1 MALRKKA
8 MAIVLSM
15 AMVATSLSLPN
26 MTAKTAQAA
35 GSSFQNLNQSQITE
49 AMGVGY
55 NLGNSLEAAS
65 SGTPNETAYGNPKL
79 TEDLVLA
86 AKDAG
91 FKSIRIPVS
100 YLSMID
106 DNNGYKIDSSWLD
119 RVQQVV
125 DYCVDNDMYAIVNMH
140 GDGYTTVNGG
150 WLLCGSGNQ
159 TQIKAKYKACWE
171 QIADRFKNYDEHLIF
186 ESMNEEFDG
195 TYGTPS
201 RTAYANI
208 NAYNQ
213 IFVDTVRKSGGNNN
227 QRWLLIP
234 GWNTNIDYTAGDYGF
249 EMPTDNYLSSNIA
262 SGQKRIM
269 ISVHYYDPWDFC
281 GTESGATTQWG
292 DSVTDA
298 SKKASWGDESYMV
311 SQFKKMYTKF
321 VSQGYPVVIGEFGAI
336 NKENYDSQ
344 NKTCRAEYY
353 QKVCYYAK
361 QYGMIP
367 VAWDNGYNGDY
378 GFAIIDRYSNKVV
391 HQELMDAMMEVYGGN
406 ESATATGITLSQSS
420 MTIHIGDEKQQLT
433 ATLTPA
439 DSKDKV
445 LWSSSDEAV
454 ATVNSKGQVTAVG
467 AGTCTITASVPL
479 GYKATCEVTVPQA
492 NYVRAK
498 MYLLET
504 ASWQSVIS
512 DEYVDIYSDGGDFSL
527 SFDATKSQL
536 QNIGSLYIKDINAA
550 DDEASVFDKATI
562 KVKSFEINGQ
572 KYTMKNDTF
581 TYDVSQKASDDGLIC
596 PIFNFSFI
604 NVWANTHVNNVTVE
618 NANYKAYFNN
628 VNYQTVNSVKM
639 NFTVSGINGS
649 DAKPTAAPTVAPTK
663 APTAKPTV
671 APTVAPTKAP
681 TAKPTAAPTV
691 APTKAPT
698 AKPTVAPTV
707 APTKAP
713 TAAPTQAPV
722 ITGKK
727 VIASN
732 LTSTYATN
740 DPSWLMN
747 ASDDDIVTVVYTCT
761 DPSHANWGIL
771 GWGASVDNTWQNGDN
786 YSAASNATEEVT
798 KVYTVKELKNTLNI
812 KTNSSVTYLCLSVWN
827 GGKIVSLSIA
837 STDGETPEPTVAPTE
852 APTVAPTVAPT
863 EAPTAAPTIA
873 PTVAP
878 TVAPTA
884 APTTAPTTTP
894 TTTPSGDSKV
904 TGSVKLTS
912 NWGSGGIAQI
922 TLTNET
928 GVSYTNGWTV
938 EFTLDREIT
947 SMWSGECVSL
957 GDNRYR
963 ISNPGWDGN
972 WAAGKTIT
980 LNCGVGAGSDSPV
993 ITDIVM
999 Q

>member
-1 MALRKKA
+1 MALCKKA

-527 SFDATKSQL
+527 SLDATKSQL

-649 DAKPTAAPTVAPTK
+649 D
-663 APTAKPTV
+663 
-671 APTVAPTKAP
+671 
-681 TAKPTAAPTV
+681 AKPTAAPTV

-894 TTTPSGDSKV
+894 AGDSKV
-904 TGSVKLTS
+904 PGSVTPTS

-957 GDNRYR
+957 GNNRYR
-963 ISNPGWDGN
+963 VSNPGWDGN
-972 WAAGKTIT
+972 WAAGKTMT

-999 Q
+999 K

>member
-26 MTAKTAQAA
+26 MTAQAA

-213 IFVDTVRKSGGNNN
+213 IFVDTVRKSGGNND

-527 SFDATKSQL
+527 SLDATKSQL

-604 NVWANTHVNNVTVE
+604 NVWANTHVNNVSVE

-628 VNYQTVNSVKM
+628 VNYQTVNSVKI

-649 DAKPTAAPTVAPTK
+649 DAKPTA
-663 APTAKPTV
+663 

-798 KVYTVKELKNTLNI
+798 KVYTVKELKNTLKI

-837 STDGETPEPTVAPTE
+837 STDGETPEPTVAPIE

-863 EAPTAAPTIA
+863 EAPTVAPTIA

-894 TTTPSGDSKV
+894 AGDSKV

-999 Q
+999 K

>member
-26 MTAKTAQAA
+26 MTAKTAKAA

-65 SGTPNETAYGNPKL
+65 AGTPNETAYGNPKL

-91 FKSIRIPVS
+91 FRSIRIPVS

-106 DNNGYKIDSSWLD
+106 DNNGYKIDSTWLD

-150 WLLCGSGNQ
+150 WLLCGSGDQ
-159 TQIKAKYKACWE
+159 TKIKAKYKACWE

-195 TYGTPS
+195 TYGTPGRS
-201 RTAYANI
+201 AYANI

-213 IFVDTVRKSGGNNN
+213 IFVDTVRRSGGNND

-281 GTESGATTQWG
+281 GTESGAVTQWG

-298 SKKASWGDESYMV
+298 SKKPGWGDESYMA

-344 NKTCRAEYY
+344 NKICRAEYY

-367 VAWDNGYNGDY
+367 VAWDNGYNGEY

-391 HQELMDAMMEVYGGN
+391 HQELMDAMMEIYGGDQ
-406 ESATATGITLSQSS
+406 SATATGITLNKSS
-420 MTIHIGDEKQQLT
+420 LTVHIGDEKQQLT

-445 LWSSSDEAV
+445 VWSSSDESV
-454 ATVNSKGQVTAVG
+454 ASVNSKGQVTAVG

-479 GYKATCEVTVPQA
+479 GYKATCQVTVPKA
-492 NYVRAK
+492 EYVRAK

-512 DEYVDIYSDGGDFSL
+512 DEYVDIYSGGGDFSL
-527 SFDATKSQL
+527 SLEATKSQL
-536 QNIGSLYIKDINAA
+536 QNIGSLYIKDINVA
-550 DDEASVFDKATI
+550 DDEASVFNKATV

-604 NVWANTHVNNVTVE
+604 NVWANTHINNVTVE
-618 NANYKAYFNN
+618 NSNYKAYFNN
-628 VNYQTVNSVKM
+628 VNYQTMNTVKI
-639 NFTVSGINGS
+639 NFEVSGIDGNV
-649 DAKPTAAPTVAPTK
+649 TEPTVAPTAEPTK
-663 APTAKPTV
+663 APTAKPTEV
-671 APTVAPTKAP
+671 PTVEPTKAP
-681 TAKPTAAPTV
+681 TVKPTET
-691 APTKAPT
+691 
-698 AKPTVAPTV
+698 
-707 APTKAP
+707 
-713 TAAPTQAPV
+713 PV
-722 ITGKK
+722 ITGEK
-727 VIASN
+727 VIVSN
-732 LTSTYATN
+732 LASTYATN
-740 DPSWLMN
+740 DASWLMD
-747 ASDDDIVTVVYTCT
+747 AADDDIVTVVYTCT
-761 DPSHANWGIL
+761 DPSHGNWGIL
-771 GWGASVDNTWQNGDN
+771 GWGASVDDQWQNGDN
-786 YSAASNATEEVT
+786 YSAAGNATEEIT
-798 KVYTVKELKNTLNI
+798 RVYTVKELKASLNI
-812 KTNSSVTYLCLSVWN
+812 KDNSNVSYLCLSVWN
-827 GGKIVSLSIA
+827 GGKIVKLSIA
-837 STDGETPEPTVAPTE
+837 GNGSETPEPTVE
-852 APTVAPTVAPT
+852 
-863 EAPTAAPTIA
+863 PTAAPTIA
-873 PTVAP
+873 PTVEPTVAPTQAPTAAPTTEP

-884 APTTAPTTTP
+884 APTTAPTTA
-894 TTTPSGDSKV
+894 PSDDSKV
-904 TGSVKLTS
+904 TGTVKLTS
-912 NWGSGGIAQI
+912 DWGSGGIAQI
-922 TLTNET
+922 TLTNNS
-928 GVSYTNGWTV
+928 GVSFTNGWTV

-947 SMWSGECVSL
+947 SMWSGECTSL
-957 GDNRYR
+957 GGNRYR

-980 LNCGVGAGSDSPV
+980 LNCGVGGGSGTPV
-993 ITDIVM
+993 ISDIVLK
-999 Q
+999 

>member
-159 TQIKAKYKACWE
+159 TKIKAKYKACWE

-527 SFDATKSQL
+527 SLDATKSQL

-671 APTVAPTKAP
+671 
-681 TAKPTAAPTV
+681 APTV

-894 TTTPSGDSKV
+894 AGDSKV

-957 GDNRYR
+957 GNNRYR
-963 ISNPGWDGN
+963 VSNPGWDGN
-972 WAAGKTIT
+972 WAAGKTMT

-999 Q
+999 K

>member
-26 MTAKTAQAA
+26 MTAKTAKAA

-65 SGTPNETAYGNPKL
+65 AGTPNETAYGNPKL

-91 FKSIRIPVS
+91 FRSIRIPVS

-106 DNNGYKIDSSWLD
+106 DNNGYKIDSTWLD

-150 WLLCGSGNQ
+150 WLLCGSGDQ
-159 TQIKAKYKACWE
+159 TKIKAKYKACWE
-171 QIADRFKNYDEHLIF
+171 QIADRFKSYDEHLIF

-195 TYGTPS
+195 TYGTPGRS
-201 RTAYANI
+201 AYANI

-213 IFVDTVRKSGGNNN
+213 IFVDTVRRSGGNND

-281 GTESGATTQWG
+281 GTESGAVTQWG

-298 SKKASWGDESYMV
+298 SKKPGWGDESYMA

-344 NKTCRAEYY
+344 NKICRAEYY

-367 VAWDNGYNGDY
+367 VAWDNGYNGEY

-391 HQELMDAMMEVYGGN
+391 HQELMDAMMEIYGGDQ
-406 ESATATGITLSQSS
+406 SATATGITLNKSS
-420 MTIHIGDEKQQLT
+420 LTVHIGDEKQQLT

-445 LWSSSDEAV
+445 VWSSSDESV
-454 ATVNSKGQVTAVG
+454 ASVNSKGQVTAVG

-479 GYKATCEVTVPQA
+479 GYKATCQVTVPKA
-492 NYVRAK
+492 EYVRAK

-512 DEYVDIYSDGGDFSL
+512 DEYVDIYSGGGDFSL
-527 SFDATKSQL
+527 SLEATKSQL
-536 QNIGSLYIKDINAA
+536 QNIGSLYIKDINVA
-550 DDEASVFDKATI
+550 DDEASVFNKATV

-604 NVWANTHVNNVTVE
+604 NVWANTHINNVTVE
-618 NANYKAYFNN
+618 NSNYKAYFNN
-628 VNYQTVNSVKM
+628 VNYQTMNTVKI
-639 NFTVSGINGS
+639 NFEVSGIDGNV
-649 DAKPTAAPTVAPTK
+649 TEPTVAPTAEPTK
-663 APTAKPTV
+663 APTAKPTEV
-671 APTVAPTKAP
+671 PTVE
-681 TAKPTAAPTV
+681 
-691 APTKAPT
+691 
-698 AKPTVAPTV
+698 PTVAPTV
-707 APTKAP
+707 KPTE
-713 TAAPTQAPV
+713 TPV
-722 ITGKK
+722 ITGEK
-727 VIASN
+727 VIVSN
-732 LTSTYATN
+732 LASTYATN
-740 DPSWLMN
+740 DASWLMD
-747 ASDDDIVTVVYTCT
+747 AADDDIVTVVYTCT
-761 DPSHANWGIL
+761 DPSHGNWGIL
-771 GWGASVDNTWQNGDN
+771 GWGASVDDQWQNGDN
-786 YSAASNATEEVT
+786 YSAAGNATEEIT
-798 KVYTVKELKNTLNI
+798 RVYTVKELKASLNI
-812 KTNSSVTYLCLSVWN
+812 KDNSNVSYLCLSVWN
-827 GGKIVSLSIA
+827 GGKIVKLSIA
-837 STDGETPEPTVAPTE
+837 GNGSETPEPTVE
-852 APTVAPTVAPT
+852 
-863 EAPTAAPTIA
+863 PTAAPTIA
-873 PTVAP
+873 PTVEPTVAP
-878 TVAPTA
+878 TQAPTA
-884 APTTAPTTTP
+884 APTTEPTVEPTVAPTTAP
-894 TTTPSGDSKV
+894 TTAPSDDSKV
-904 TGSVKLTS
+904 TGTVKLTS
-912 NWGSGGIAQI
+912 DWGSGGIAQI
-922 TLTNET
+922 TLTNNS
-928 GVSYTNGWTV
+928 GVSFTNGWTV

-947 SMWSGECVSL
+947 SMWSGECTSL
-957 GDNRYR
+957 GGNRYR

-972 WAAGKTIT
+972 WASGKTIT
-980 LNCGVGAGSDSPV
+980 LNCGVGGGSGAPV
-993 ITDIVM
+993 ISDIVLK
-999 Q
+999 

>member
-150 WLLCGSGNQ
+150 WLLCGSYDQ
-159 TQIKAKYKACWE
+159 TKIKAKYKACWE

-213 IFVDTVRKSGGNNN
+213 IFVDTVRKSGGNND

-336 NKENYDSQ
+336 NKANYDSQ

-527 SFDATKSQL
+527 SLDATKSQL

-604 NVWANTHVNNVTVE
+604 NVWANTHVNNVSVE

-628 VNYQTVNSVKM
+628 VNYQTVNSVKI

-671 APTVAPTKAP
+671 APV
-681 TAKPTAAPTV
+681 
-691 APTKAPT
+691 
-698 AKPTVAPTV
+698 V

-798 KVYTVKELKNTLNI
+798 KVYTVKELKNTLKI

-863 EAPTAAPTIA
+863 EAPTVAPTIA

-894 TTTPSGDSKV
+894 AGDSKV

-999 Q
+999 K

>member
-26 MTAKTAQAA
+26 MTAKTAKAA

-65 SGTPNETAYGNPKL
+65 AGTPNETAYGNPKL

-106 DNNGYKIDSSWLD
+106 DNNGYKIDSTWLD

-150 WLLCGSGNQ
+150 WLLCGSGDQ
-159 TQIKAKYKACWE
+159 TKIKAKYKACWE
-171 QIADRFKNYDEHLIF
+171 QIADRFKGYDEHLIF

-195 TYGTPS
+195 TYGTPGRS
-201 RTAYANI
+201 AYANI

-213 IFVDTVRKSGGNNN
+213 IFVDTVRRSGGNND

-281 GTESGATTQWG
+281 GTESGAVTQWG

-298 SKKASWGDESYMV
+298 SKKPGWGDESYMA

-344 NKTCRAEYY
+344 NKICRAEYY

-367 VAWDNGYNGDY
+367 VAWDNGYNGEY

-391 HQELMDAMMEVYGGN
+391 HQELMDAMMEIYGGDQ
-406 ESATATGITLSQSS
+406 SATATGITLNKSS
-420 MTIHIGDEKQQLT
+420 LTVHIGDEKQQLT

-445 LWSSSDEAV
+445 VWSSSDESV
-454 ATVNSKGQVTAVG
+454 ASVNSKGQVTAVG

-479 GYKATCEVTVPQA
+479 GYKATCQVTVPKA
-492 NYVRAK
+492 EYVRAK

-512 DEYVDIYSDGGDFSL
+512 DEYVDIYSGGGDFSL
-527 SFDATKSQL
+527 SLEATKSQL
-536 QNIGSLYIKDINAA
+536 QNIGSLYIKDINVA
-550 DDEASVFDKATI
+550 DDEASVFNKATV

-604 NVWANTHVNNVTVE
+604 NVWANTHINNVTVE
-618 NANYKAYFNN
+618 NSNYKAYFNN
-628 VNYQTVNSVKM
+628 VNYQTMNTVKI
-639 NFTVSGINGS
+639 NFEVSGIDGNVTEPTVAPTAEPTKAPT
-649 DAKPTAAPTVAPTK
+649 AKPTEVPTVEPTK

-671 APTVAPTKAP
+671 APTV
-681 TAKPTAAPTV
+681 KPTET
-691 APTKAPT
+691 
-698 AKPTVAPTV
+698 
-707 APTKAP
+707 
-713 TAAPTQAPV
+713 PV
-722 ITGKK
+722 ITGEK
-727 VIASN
+727 VIVSN
-732 LTSTYATN
+732 LASTYATN
-740 DPSWLMN
+740 DASWLMD
-747 ASDDDIVTVVYTCT
+747 AADDDIVTVVYTCT
-761 DPSHANWGIL
+761 DPSHGNWGIL
-771 GWGASVDNTWQNGDN
+771 GWGASVDDQWQNGDN
-786 YSAASNATEEVT
+786 YSAAGNATEEIT
-798 KVYTVKELKNTLNI
+798 RVYTVKELKASLNI
-812 KTNSSVTYLCLSVWN
+812 KDNSNVSYLCLSVWN
-827 GGKIVSLSIA
+827 GGKIVKLSIA
-837 STDGETPEPTVAPTE
+837 GNGSETPEPTVE
-852 APTVAPTVAPT
+852 
-863 EAPTAAPTIA
+863 PTAAPTIA
-873 PTVAP
+873 PTVEPTVAPTQAPTAAPTTEP

-884 APTTAPTTTP
+884 APTTAPTTA
-894 TTTPSGDSKV
+894 PSDDSKV
-904 TGSVKLTS
+904 TGTVKLTS
-912 NWGSGGIAQI
+912 DWGSGGIAQI
-922 TLTNET
+922 TLTNNS
-928 GVSYTNGWTV
+928 GVSFTNGWTV

-947 SMWSGECVSL
+947 SMWSGECTSL
-957 GDNRYR
+957 GGNRYR

-972 WAAGKTIT
+972 WASGKTIT
-980 LNCGVGAGSDSPV
+980 LNCGVGGGSGTPV
-993 ITDIVM
+993 ISDIVLK
-999 Q
+999 

>member
-1 MALRKKA
+1 MRLRKKVMAVLLSAA
-8 MAIVLSM
+8 MI
-15 AMVATSLSLPN
+15 ATTVCIPEKNVQTVS
-26 MTAKTAQAA
+26 A
-35 GSSFQNLNQSQITE
+35 SSFNNLNQTEITK
-49 AMGVGY
+49 AMGAGW
-55 NLGNSLEAAS
+55 NLGNQLEAS
-65 SGTPNETAYGNPKL
+65 SNGTPNETAYGNPKL

-106 DNNGYKIDSSWLD
+106 DNNGYKIDSTWLD

-150 WLLCGSGNQ
+150 WLLCGSGDQ
-159 TQIKAKYKACWE
+159 TKIKAKYKACWE
-171 QIADRFKNYDEHLIF
+171 QIADRFKGYDEHLIF

-195 TYGTPS
+195 TYGTPGRS
-201 RTAYANI
+201 AYANI

-213 IFVDTVRKSGGNNN
+213 IFVDTVRRSGGNND

-281 GTESGATTQWG
+281 GTESGAVTQWG

-298 SKKASWGDESYMV
+298 SKKPGWGDESYMA

-321 VSQGYPVVIGEFGAI
+321 VSKGYPVVIGEFGAI

-344 NKTCRAEYY
+344 NKICRAEYY

-367 VAWDNGYNGDY
+367 VAWDNGYNGEY

-391 HQELMDAMMEVYGGN
+391 HQELMDAMMEIYGGDQ
-406 ESATATGITLSQSS
+406 SATATGITLNKSS
-420 MTIHIGDEKQQLT
+420 LTVHIGDEKQQLT

-445 LWSSSDEAV
+445 VWSSSDESV
-454 ATVNSKGQVTAVG
+454 ASVNSKGQVTAVG

-479 GYKATCEVTVPQA
+479 GYKATCQVTVPKA
-492 NYVRAK
+492 EYVRAK

-512 DEYVDIYSDGGDFSL
+512 DEYVDIYSGGGDFSL
-527 SFDATKSQL
+527 SLEATKSQL
-536 QNIGSLYIKDINAA
+536 QNIGSLYIKDINVA
-550 DDEASVFDKATI
+550 DDEASVFNKATV

-604 NVWANTHVNNVTVE
+604 NVWANTHINNVTVE
-618 NANYKAYFNN
+618 NSNYKAYFNN
-628 VNYQTVNSVKM
+628 VNYKTMNTVKI
-639 NFTVSGINGS
+639 NFEVSGIDGNVTE
-649 DAKPTAAPTVAPTK
+649 PTAAPTVEPTVKPTVAPTAKPTK
-663 APTAKPTV
+663 APTAKPTEV
-671 APTVAPTKAP
+671 PTVKPTVAP
-681 TAKPTAAPTV
+681 TAKPTEVPTV
-691 APTKAPT
+691 E
-698 AKPTVAPTV
+698 PTVAPTV
-707 APTKAP
+707 KPTEP
-713 TAAPTQAPV
+713 PV
-722 ITGKK
+722 ITGEK
-727 VIASN
+727 VIVSN
-732 LTSTYATN
+732 LASTYATN
-740 DPSWLMN
+740 DASWLMD
-747 ASDDDIVTVVYTCT
+747 AADDDIVTVVYTCT
-761 DPSHANWGIL
+761 DPSHGNWGIL
-771 GWGASVDNTWQNGDN
+771 GWGASVDDQWQNGDN
-786 YSAASNATEEVT
+786 YSAAGNAAEKITR
-798 KVYTVKELKNTLNI
+798 VYTVKELKASLNI
-812 KTNSSVTYLCLSVWN
+812 KDNSNVSYLCLSVWN
-827 GGKIVSLSIA
+827 GGKIVKLSIA
-837 STDGETPEPTVAPTE
+837 GNGSETPEPTVE
-852 APTVAPTVAPT
+852 
-863 EAPTAAPTIA
+863 PTAAPTIA
-873 PTVAP
+873 PTVEPTVAPTQAP
-878 TVAPTA
+878 TVAPTTEPTVA
-884 APTTAPTTTP
+884 PTVAPTTAPTTA
-894 TTTPSGDSKV
+894 PSDDSKV
-904 TGSVKLTS
+904 TGTVKLTS
-912 NWGSGGIAQI
+912 DWGSGAIAQI
-922 TLTNET
+922 TLTNNS
-928 GVSYTNGWTV
+928 GVSFTNGWTV

-947 SMWSGECVSL
+947 SMWSGECTSL
-957 GDNRYR
+957 GGNRYR
-963 ISNPGWDGN
+963 ISNPSWDGN

-980 LNCGVGAGSDSPV
+980 LNCGVGGGSGAPV
-993 ITDIVM
+993 ISDIVLK
-999 Q
+999 

>member
-159 TQIKAKYKACWE
+159 TKIKAKYKACWE

-527 SFDATKSQL
+527 SLDATKSQL

-604 NVWANTHVNNVTVE
+604 NVWANTHVNNVSVE

-628 VNYQTVNSVKM
+628 VNYQTVNSVKI

-663 APTAKPTV
+663 APTAKPTA

-798 KVYTVKELKNTLNI
+798 KVYTVKELKNTLKI

-863 EAPTAAPTIA
+863 EAPTVAPTIA

-894 TTTPSGDSKV
+894 AGDSKV

-999 Q
+999 K

>member
-150 WLLCGSGNQ
+150 WLLCGSYDQ
-159 TQIKAKYKACWE
+159 TKIKAKYKACWE

-213 IFVDTVRKSGGNNN
+213 IFVDTVRKSGGNND

-336 NKENYDSQ
+336 NKANYDSQ

-527 SFDATKSQL
+527 SLDATKSQL

-628 VNYQTVNSVKM
+628 VNYQTVNSVKI

-671 APTVAPTKAP
+671 
-681 TAKPTAAPTV
+681 APTV

-798 KVYTVKELKNTLNI
+798 KVYTVKELKKSLNI
-812 KTNSSVTYLCLSVWN
+812 KANSSVTYLCLSVWN

-894 TTTPSGDSKV
+894 TTTPAGDSKV

-957 GDNRYR
+957 GNNRYR

-999 Q
+999 K

>member
-159 TQIKAKYKACWE
+159 TKIKAKYKACWE

-213 IFVDTVRKSGGNNN
+213 IFVDTVRKSGGNND

-527 SFDATKSQL
+527 SLDATKSQL

-681 TAKPTAAPTV
+681 TAKPTVAPTV

-698 AKPTVAPTV
+698 AKPTVAPVV

-894 TTTPSGDSKV
+894 AGDSKV

>member
-150 WLLCGSGNQ
+150 WLLCGSYDQ
-159 TQIKAKYKACWE
+159 TKIKAKYKACWE

-213 IFVDTVRKSGGNNN
+213 IFVDTVRKSGGNND

-336 NKENYDSQ
+336 NKANYDSQ

-527 SFDATKSQL
+527 SLDATKSQL

-628 VNYQTVNSVKM
+628 VNYQTVNSVKI

-649 DAKPTAAPTVAPTK
+649 DAKPTA
-663 APTAKPTV
+663 

-747 ASDDDIVTVVYTCT
+747 ASDNDIVTVVYTCT

-798 KVYTVKELKNTLNI
+798 KVYTVKELKKSLNI
-812 KTNSSVTYLCLSVWN
+812 KANSSVTYLCLSVWN

-863 EAPTAAPTIA
+863 EVPTEAPTIA

-894 TTTPSGDSKV
+894 AGDSKI

-957 GDNRYR
+957 GKNRYR

-980 LNCGVGAGSDSPV
+980 LNCGVGAGSDSPM

-999 Q
+999 K

>member
-213 IFVDTVRKSGGNNN
+213 IFVDTVRKSGGNND

-527 SFDATKSQL
+527 SLDATKSQL

-604 NVWANTHVNNVTVE
+604 NVWANTHVNNVSVE

-628 VNYQTVNSVKM
+628 VNYQTVNSVKI

-663 APTAKPTV
+663 APTKAPTAKPTA

-681 TAKPTAAPTV
+681 TAKPTAAQTV

-798 KVYTVKELKNTLNI
+798 KVYTVKELKNTLKI

-863 EAPTAAPTIA
+863 EAPTVAPTIA

-894 TTTPSGDSKV
+894 AGDSKV

-999 Q
+999 K

>member
-26 MTAKTAQAA
+26 MTAKTAKAA

-65 SGTPNETAYGNPKL
+65 AGTPNETAYGNPKL

-106 DNNGYKIDSSWLD
+106 DNNGYKIDSTWLD

-150 WLLCGSGNQ
+150 WLLCGSGDQ
-159 TQIKAKYKACWE
+159 TKIKAKYKACWE
-171 QIADRFKNYDEHLIF
+171 QIADRFKGYDEHLIF

-195 TYGTPS
+195 TYGTPGRS
-201 RTAYANI
+201 AYANI

-213 IFVDTVRKSGGNNN
+213 IFVDTVRRSGGNND

-281 GTESGATTQWG
+281 GTESGAVTQWG

-298 SKKASWGDESYMV
+298 SKKPGWGDESYMA

-344 NKTCRAEYY
+344 NKICRAEYY

-367 VAWDNGYNGDY
+367 VAWDNGYNGEY

-391 HQELMDAMMEVYGGN
+391 HQELMDAMMEIYGGDQ
-406 ESATATGITLSQSS
+406 SATATGITLNKSS
-420 MTIHIGDEKQQLT
+420 LTVHIGDEKQQLT

-445 LWSSSDEAV
+445 VWSSSDESV
-454 ATVNSKGQVTAVG
+454 ASVNSKGQVTAVG

-479 GYKATCEVTVPQA
+479 GYKATCQVTVPKA
-492 NYVRAK
+492 EYVRAK

-512 DEYVDIYSDGGDFSL
+512 DEYVDIYSGGGDFSL
-527 SFDATKSQL
+527 SLEATKSQL
-536 QNIGSLYIKDINAA
+536 QNIGSLYIKDINVA
-550 DDEASVFDKATI
+550 DDEASVFNKATV

-604 NVWANTHVNNVTVE
+604 NVWANTHINNVTVE
-618 NANYKAYFNN
+618 NSNYKAYFNN
-628 VNYQTVNSVKM
+628 VNYQTMNAVKI
-639 NFTVSGINGS
+639 NFEVSGIDGNVTE
-649 DAKPTAAPTVAPTK
+649 PTAAPTVEPTVKPTVAPTAEPTK
-663 APTAKPTV
+663 APTAKPTEV
-671 APTVAPTKAP
+671 PTVKPTVAP
-681 TAKPTAAPTV
+681 TAKPTAVPTV
-691 APTKAPT
+691 E
-698 AKPTVAPTV
+698 PTVAPTV
-707 APTKAP
+707 KPTEP
-713 TAAPTQAPV
+713 PV
-722 ITGKK
+722 ITGEK
-727 VIASN
+727 VIVSN
-732 LTSTYATN
+732 LASTYATN
-740 DPSWLMN
+740 DASWLMD
-747 ASDDDIVTVVYTCT
+747 AADDDIVTVVYTCT
-761 DPSHANWGIL
+761 DPSHGNWGIL
-771 GWGASVDNTWQNGDN
+771 GWGASGDDQWQNGDN
-786 YSAASNATEEVT
+786 YSAAGNAAEEIT
-798 KVYTVKELKNTLNI
+798 RVYTVKELKASLNI
-812 KTNSSVTYLCLSVWN
+812 KDNSNVSYLCLSVWN
-827 GGKIVSLSIA
+827 GGKIVKLSIA
-837 STDGETPEPTVAPTE
+837 GNGSETPEPTVE
-852 APTVAPTVAPT
+852 
-863 EAPTAAPTIA
+863 PTAAPTIA
-873 PTVAP
+873 PTVEP
-878 TVAPTA
+878 TV
-884 APTTAPTTTP
+884 APTTAPTTA
-894 TTTPSGDSKV
+894 PSDDSKV
-904 TGSVKLTS
+904 TGTVKLTS
-912 NWGSGGIAQI
+912 DWGSGGIAQI
-922 TLTNET
+922 TLTNNS
-928 GVSYTNGWTV
+928 GVSFTNGWTV

-947 SMWSGECVSL
+947 SMWSGECTSL
-957 GDNRYR
+957 GGNRYR

-980 LNCGVGAGSDSPV
+980 LNCGVGGGSGAPV
-993 ITDIVM
+993 ISDIVLK
-999 Q
+999 

>member
-26 MTAKTAQAA
+26 TTAKTAKAA

-65 SGTPNETAYGNPKL
+65 AGTPNETAYGNPKL

-91 FKSIRIPVS
+91 FRSIRIPVS

-106 DNNGYKIDSSWLD
+106 DNNGYKIDSTWLD

-150 WLLCGSGNQ
+150 WLLCGSGDQ
-159 TQIKAKYKACWE
+159 TKIKAKYKACWE

-201 RTAYANI
+201 RSAYANI

-213 IFVDTVRKSGGNNN
+213 IFVDTVRKSGGNND

-281 GTESGATTQWG
+281 GTESGSVTQWG
-292 DSVTDA
+292 DSVTNA

-311 SQFKKMYTKF
+311 SQFKKMNTKF

-344 NKTCRAEYY
+344 NKICRAEYY

-367 VAWDNGYNGDY
+367 VAWDNGYNGEY
-378 GFAIIDRYSNKVV
+378 GFAIIDRYTNKVV
-391 HQELMDAMMEVYGGN
+391 HQELMDAMMEIYGGDQ
-406 ESATATGITLSQSS
+406 SATATGITLNKSS
-420 MTIHIGDEKQQLT
+420 LTIHIGDEKQQLT

-445 LWSSSDEAV
+445 VWSSSDESV
-454 ATVNSKGQVTAVG
+454 ASVNSKGQVTAVG

-479 GYKATCEVTVPQA
+479 GYKAACQVTVPKA
-492 NYVRAK
+492 EYVRAK
-498 MYLLET
+498 LYLLET

-512 DEYVDIYSDGGDFSL
+512 DEHVDIYSGGGDFSL
-527 SFDATKSQL
+527 SLEATKSQL
-536 QNIGSLYIKDINAA
+536 QNIGSLYIKDINVA
-550 DDEASVFDKATI
+550 DDEASVFNKATV

-581 TYDVSQKASDDGLIC
+581 TYDVSQKASDDGLVC
-596 PIFNFSFI
+596 PVFNFSFI

-618 NANYKAYFNN
+618 NSNYKAYFNN
-628 VNYQTVNSVKM
+628 VNYQTMNNVKM
-639 NFTVSGINGS
+639 NFEVTGIDGNV
-649 DAKPTAAPTVAPTK
+649 TE
-663 APTAKPTV
+663 PTV
-671 APTVAPTKAP
+671 APTVE
-681 TAKPTAAPTV
+681 
-691 APTKAPT
+691 
-698 AKPTVAPTV
+698 PTVAPTV
-707 APTKAP
+707 KPTE
-713 TAAPTQAPV
+713 TPV
-722 ITGKK
+722 ITGEK
-727 VIASN
+727 VIVSN
-732 LTSTYATN
+732 LASTYATN
-740 DPSWLMN
+740 DASWLMD
-747 ASDDDIVTVVYTCT
+747 AADDDIVTVVYTCT
-761 DPSHANWGIL
+761 DPSHGNWGIL
-771 GWGASVDNTWQNGDN
+771 GWGASVDGQWQNGDN
-786 YSAASNATEEVT
+786 YSAASNAAEEIT
-798 KVYTVKELKNTLNI
+798 RVYTVKDLKATMNI
-812 KTNSSVTYLCLSVWN
+812 KDNSNVTYLCLSVWN
-827 GGKIVSLSIA
+827 GGKIVKLSIA
-837 STDGETPEPTVAPTE
+837 GNGSETPEPTVEPTVAPTPV
-852 APTVAPTVAPT
+852 PTVAPTVAPT
-863 EAPTAAPTIA
+863 
-873 PTVAP
+873 
-878 TVAPTA
+878 
-884 APTTAPTTTP
+884 TAPTTEP
-894 TTTPSGDSKV
+894 ADDGKV

-912 NWGSGGIAQI
+912 DWGSGGIAQI
-922 TLTNET
+922 TLTNNS
-928 GVSYTNGWTV
+928 GISFTNGWTV

-947 SMWSGECVSL
+947 SMWSGECEDL

-980 LNCGVGAGSDSPV
+980 LNCGVGGGSGTPV
-993 ITDIVM
+993 IRDIVLK
-999 Q
+999 

>member
-79 TEDLVLA
+79 TEDLVLE
-86 AKDAG
+86 AKDAV
-91 FKSIRIPVS
+91 FKSILIPVS

-213 IFVDTVRKSGGNNN
+213 IFVDTVRKSGGNND

-713 TAAPTQAPV
+713 TAAPTPAPV

-798 KVYTVKELKNTLNI
+798 KVYTVKELKNTLKI

-894 TTTPSGDSKV
+894 AGDSKV

>member
-26 MTAKTAQAA
+26 MTAKTAKAA

-65 SGTPNETAYGNPKL
+65 AGTPNETAYGNPKL

-91 FKSIRIPVS
+91 FRTIRIPVS

-106 DNNGYKIDSSWLD
+106 DNNGYKIDSTWLD

-150 WLLCGSGNQ
+150 WLLCGSGDQ
-159 TQIKAKYKACWE
+159 TKIKAKYKACWE
-171 QIADRFKNYDEHLIF
+171 QIADRFKSYDEHLIF

-195 TYGTPS
+195 TYGTPGRS
-201 RTAYANI
+201 AYANI

-213 IFVDTVRKSGGNNN
+213 IFVDTVRRSGGNND

-281 GTESGATTQWG
+281 GTESGAVTQWG

-298 SKKASWGDESYMV
+298 SKKPGWGDESYMA

-344 NKTCRAEYY
+344 NKICRAEYY

-367 VAWDNGYNGDY
+367 VAWDNGYNGEY

-391 HQELMDAMMEVYGGN
+391 HQELMDAMMEIYGGDQ
-406 ESATATGITLSQSS
+406 SATATGITLNKSS
-420 MTIHIGDEKQQLT
+420 LTVHIGDEKQQLT

-445 LWSSSDEAV
+445 VWSSSDESV
-454 ATVNSKGQVTAVG
+454 ASVNSKGQVTAVG

-479 GYKATCEVTVPQA
+479 GYKATCQVTVPKA
-492 NYVRAK
+492 EYVRAK

-512 DEYVDIYSDGGDFSL
+512 DEYVDIYSGGGDFSL
-527 SFDATKSQL
+527 SLEATKSQL
-536 QNIGSLYIKDINAA
+536 QNIGSLYIKDINVA
-550 DDEASVFDKATI
+550 DDEASVFNKATV

-604 NVWANTHVNNVTVE
+604 NVWANTHINNVTVE
-618 NANYKAYFNN
+618 NSNYKAYFNN
-628 VNYQTVNSVKM
+628 VNYQTMNTVKI
-639 NFTVSGINGS
+639 NFEVSGIDGNV
-649 DAKPTAAPTVAPTK
+649 TE
-663 APTAKPTV
+663 PTV
-671 APTVAPTKAP
+671 APTV
-681 TAKPTAAPTV
+681 KPTEVPTV
-691 APTKAPT
+691 E
-698 AKPTVAPTV
+698 PTVAPTV
-707 APTKAP
+707 KPTE
-713 TAAPTQAPV
+713 TPV
-722 ITGKK
+722 ITGEK
-727 VIASN
+727 VIVSN
-732 LTSTYATN
+732 LASTYATN
-740 DPSWLMN
+740 DASWLMD
-747 ASDDDIVTVVYTCT
+747 AADDDIVTVVYTCT
-761 DPSHANWGIL
+761 DPSHGNWGIL
-771 GWGASVDNTWQNGDN
+771 GWGASVDDQWQNGDN
-786 YSAASNATEEVT
+786 YSAAGNATEEIT
-798 KVYTVKELKNTLNI
+798 RVYTVKELKASLNI
-812 KTNSSVTYLCLSVWN
+812 KDHSNVSYLCLSVWN
-827 GGKIVSLSIA
+827 GGKIVKLSIA
-837 STDGETPEPTVAPTE
+837 GNGSETPEPTVE
-852 APTVAPTVAPT
+852 
-863 EAPTAAPTIA
+863 PTAAPTIA
-873 PTVAP
+873 PTVEP
-878 TVAPTA
+878 TVAPTQAPTAAPTTEPTVEPTA
-884 APTTAPTTTP
+884 APTTAPTTA
-894 TTTPSGDSKV
+894 PSDDSKV
-904 TGSVKLTS
+904 TGTVKLTS
-912 NWGSGGIAQI
+912 DWGSGGIAQI
-922 TLTNET
+922 TLTNNS
-928 GVSYTNGWTV
+928 GVSFTNGWTV

-947 SMWSGECVSL
+947 SMWSGECTSL
-957 GDNRYR
+957 GGNRYR

-972 WAAGKTIT
+972 WASGKTIT
-980 LNCGVGAGSDSPV
+980 LNCGVGGGSGAPV
-993 ITDIVM
+993 ISDIVLK
-999 Q
+999 